1 MYNYLDSVGYISYIY
16 FPLVVIIGSY
26 FLLSLFLALIMQ
38 TFSEMSAIA
47 HLQNDA
53 SVVSEQQAEHPKE
66 NKEIAA
72 MINVH

>member
-53 SVVSEQQAEHPKE
+53 SVVSEQAEHPKE
-66 NKEIAA
+66 NKGIEA
-72 MINVH
+72 MLNVH